1 MHTPHRNTPSPAPL
15 DEWGETALRRAAGA
29 LSGVRRAVHGIRRA
43 ILGGESAAEAE
54 SRGERMARE
63 YEARKARQYA
73 RRERR
78 AKARRAAG
86 GE

>member
-1 MHTPHRNTPSPAPL
+1 MPTPHQTTSTPAPVH
-15 DEWGETALRRAAGA
+15 EWGETALRRAAGA

-43 ILGGESAAEAE
+43 ILGGESGADAE
-54 SRGERMARE
+54 SRGPRMARE
-63 YEARKARQYA
+63 HDARTARQYA

-86 GE
+86 LE